1 MKILELSIKSY
12 GMFENFKLNF
22 QDGINLIY
30 GLNESGKSTIHS
42 FIKEVFY
49 GFTKPNLR
57 INKFSTDYERYKPWN
72 KNVFSG
78 SVIIEKDSVKYIIER
93 DFLNR
98 EYKISDFN
106 TGENI
111 GLKLKGYSASNL
123 KFPGQFFFGV
133 DSDFFEDTAFISQK
147 KFEFKDSSEIC
158 AKILTTGDGNDEV
171 AYTDA
176 IKCLQ
181 QKLDAIG
188 SKRAYSKNYAILSA
202 EVENLKNRKYDL
214 EKETTK
220 YLSYLKSIE
229 TDNAEFKNLISIRE
243 QLEDQIKQADLNE
256 ISEKYKEKLR
266 LKKEL
271 EELES
276 NIPSEY
282 KHLNISIEDK
292 NFVLEKLQN
301 IFSRRE
307 SIKFLKENLHQLE
320 EGVKEKEDM
329 VKNQILLSKYEDA
342 IEKIKKINI
351 SKKIFYMSSASSTAL
366 GILGGLVFKN
376 LYVTIFSILFF
387 TFSLFIYLKKE
398 NKNKTQNILS
408 GFKVESLEEIE
419 RDYFE
424 LKSFLFNKQRI
435 ELLEDEKKN
444 QIASYKGQIE
454 KLENQNVLE
463 ENGIRLIFDDYD
475 LDFNVIGD
483 SFFEKIQN
491 TLNVLEKIKYIKNLI
506 NILDKQYKFKNY
518 NENALL
524 NNIKVNESVMVM
536 KNKHSEVQNRILEL
550 NNKIVAEKEKVKFLE
565 IKVSDLRLLSEELK
579 YKEELLLKLDEEKNV
594 INLAIKN
601 IKDSVNEVH
610 GDLIPKLNTVLKEN
624 IFKISNG
631 KYNNIRIDKDFNIF
645 IEDEFN
651 KTVPI
656 ENLSSGTMDLIV
668 ILVRITLVDF
678 ILGENF
684 PIFFDD
690 SFVQIDNDRLKRF
703 LSYISEKEIFKRQIF
718 IFTCQDREIKYF
730 EEGSMNVKYNLINLE
745 AI

>member
-1 MKILELSIKSY
+1 
-12 GMFENFKLNF
+12 
-22 QDGINLIY
+22 
-30 GLNESGKSTIHS
+30 
-42 FIKEVFY
+42 
-49 GFTKPNLR
+49 
-57 INKFSTDYERYKPWN
+57 
-72 KNVFSG
+72 
-78 SVIIEKDSVKYIIER
+78 
-93 DFLNR
+93 
-98 EYKISDFN
+98 
-106 TGENI
+106 
-111 GLKLKGYSASNL
+111 
-123 KFPGQFFFGV
+123 
-133 DSDFFEDTAFISQK
+133 
-147 KFEFKDSSEIC
+147 
-158 AKILTTGDGNDEV
+158 
-171 AYTDA
+171 
-176 IKCLQ
+176 
-181 QKLDAIG
+181 
-188 SKRAYSKNYAILSA
+188 
-202 EVENLKNRKYDL
+202 
-214 EKETTK
+214 
-220 YLSYLKSIE
+220 
-229 TDNAEFKNLISIRE
+229 
-243 QLEDQIKQADLNE
+243 
-256 ISEKYKEKLR
+256 
-266 LKKEL
+266 
-271 EELES
+271 
-276 NIPSEY
+276 
-282 KHLNISIEDK
+282 
-292 NFVLEKLQN
+292 
-301 IFSRRE
+301 
-307 SIKFLKENLHQLE
+307 
-320 EGVKEKEDM
+320 
-329 VKNQILLSKYEDA
+329 
-342 IEKIKKINI
+342 
-351 SKKIFYMSSASSTAL
+351 MSSASSTAL

>member
-1 MKILELSIKSY
+1 MP
-12 GMFENFKLNF
+12 
-22 QDGINLIY
+22 
-30 GLNESGKSTIHS
+30 TIRPP
-42 FIKEVFY
+42 
-49 GFTKPNLR
+49 T
-57 INKFSTDYERYKPWN
+57 
-72 KNVFSG
+72 
-78 SVIIEKDSVKYIIER
+78 
-93 DFLNR
+93 
-98 EYKISDFN
+98 
-106 TGENI
+106 
-111 GLKLKGYSASNL
+111 
-123 KFPGQFFFGV
+123 
-133 DSDFFEDTAFISQK
+133 
-147 KFEFKDSSEIC
+147 
-158 AKILTTGDGNDEV
+158 
-171 AYTDA
+171 
-176 IKCLQ
+176 
-181 QKLDAIG
+181 
-188 SKRAYSKNYAILSA
+188 
-202 EVENLKNRKYDL
+202 
-214 EKETTK
+214 
-220 YLSYLKSIE
+220 
-229 TDNAEFKNLISIRE
+229 
-243 QLEDQIKQADLNE
+243 
-256 ISEKYKEKLR
+256 
-266 LKKEL
+266 
-271 EELES
+271 
-276 NIPSEY
+276 
-282 KHLNISIEDK
+282 
-292 NFVLEKLQN
+292 
-301 IFSRRE
+301 
-307 SIKFLKENLHQLE
+307 
-320 EGVKEKEDM
+320 
-329 VKNQILLSKYEDA
+329 
-342 IEKIKKINI
+342 
-351 SKKIFYMSSASSTAL
+351 
-366 GILGGLVFKN
+366 GLVFKN

-506 NILDKQYKFKNY
+506 DILDKQYKFKNY

-745 AI
+745 EI